1 MQALSSTGAPATV
14 GQDDHGADGVMPT
27 IYLTS
32 YQDTPVF
39 EALVRNVAVMMRRA
53 DLWLNATQILKVA
66 GMPKTQRTKYLE
78 KEVIT
83 GLHEKVQGGYG
94 KYQGTWVPYS
104 TGVELAN
111 RNHVADILLPVFQL
125 QAQAARMPTLPP
137 GVQNAPPSA
146 SKRKAAGGKGKSTA
160 AMAEGSS
167 ARSARAGTADTAIS
181 GRMSGPSMNSPF
193 TTMPFQ
199 PAPATG
205 MKSKA
210 QPTHQQQGHPQHQHQ
225 RPQPHSQSP
234 GDVFVVQTP
243 QGLQGRTLQPTSSGL
258 IPGYGHAHV
267 PQLYHIQGQQQPQ
280 QQQQQ
285 QYTVHMPSPMGLYT
299 HQSQYP
305 QFQHPNLTIAPQTS
319 QQQNGQPMSL
329 KRPFPEENGIHP
341 DQLTGMPRGS
351 MDLKHGGTVYV
362 DQFGRPFRYE
372 GATDSVSSADL
383 ATLGMENTHM
393 HGPPTKRIKLGGS
406 HAHGMLAA
414 MAQETAP
421 MTLAEVQALLNH
433 AEGPMESLAE
443 IADAYVENGEDFE
456 IENGEFAGELPQGT
470 RLASKPQRPASSKDA
485 SLIASMKDKN
495 QSQQRARAKLLAIF
509 EASSYDGNTEVDLDT
524 VLAPS
529 PRSSPALG
537 NGDTSL
543 ESITAHAGIDVDQ
556 VIDERG
562 HTALHWAAALA
573 REKLVGQLIARGADI
588 NRGNFAG
595 ETPLIRAVLA
605 VNNAE
610 STASFHLLLAKH
622 LGGSLRTI
630 DNNHRT
636 VLHHISAVAGIK
648 GRSASA
654 NTYMSTLL
662 AWMAT
667 VETPEQIRECVNI
680 QDVNGDTAL
689 NVAARVGNRNLV
701 ELLLDAGADKSK
713 ANKFG
718 LRPGDFGVQVDG
730 LDGCPPLTPLTRSA
744 HSASLPPEKA
754 QDLTSRLT
762 SMIQDLNDQFTAEIS
777 TKQDK
782 LDLVQAQVIETTREL
797 ASLRRQLAEENAK
810 SAQFDSVEHK
820 RQNLERAVR
829 QEIAEAWSDDPE
841 TADLTTV
848 SEISPE
854 NTDPST
860 DDLTTLDPEE
870 RTVYLRRIRLWQKQM
885 EEKLETKLQSA
896 LGLEREKLEEYKKAM
911 ASRLKVPVEAI
922 DDNMLD
928 QLSKAVSDCLY
939 LKSKSMVAH
948 VFIASTGRQRWI
960 ETRLDSDKSMM

>member
-1 MQALSSTGAPATV
+1 MQAPSSAGEPLI

-27 IYLTS
+27 VYLTS
-32 YQDTPVF
+32 YQGTPVF
-39 EALVRNVAVMMRRA
+39 EALVRNVAVMMRQA

-83 GLHEKVQGGYG
+83 GLHEKVQGGCSSTSALPGLQMENTKEHGADPPWYILNF
-94 KYQGTWVPYS
+94 QVPYA

-111 RNHVADILLPVFQL
+111 RNHVADILLPVFLL

-146 SKRKAAGGKGKSTA
+146 SKRRAAGGKGKSSA
-160 AMAEGSS
+160 AKVDGSS
-167 ARSARAGTADTAIS
+167 TGGVRAGTADTVTS
-181 GRMSGPSMNSPF
+181 GRMGGPSINSPF

-199 PAPATG
+199 PAPANGTN
-205 MKSKA
+205 SKA
-210 QPTHQQQGHPQHQHQ
+210 QPTQRQQAYPQHQHQ
-225 RPQPHSQSP
+225 QHQRQLPQSQSP

-267 PQLYHIQGQQQPQ
+267 PQLYHMQGQ

-285 QYTVHMPSPMGLYT
+285 STINMQSPMGLYT
-299 HQSQYP
+299 HQSPYP
-305 QFQHPNLTIAPQTS
+305 QFPQQQQHPSVMIQPTR
-319 QQQNGQPMSL
+319 QQNGQPISL
-329 KRPFPEENGIHP
+329 KRPFPDDSGFHP
-341 DQLTGMPRGS
+341 DQLAGIPQGS
-351 MDLKHGGTVYV
+351 MDSKHGAPIYV

-372 GATDSVSSADL
+372 DSSNVPSADL
-383 ATLGMENTHM
+383 ANFSMENAPM
-393 HGPPTKRIKLGGS
+393 VDRPAKRIKLGGS
-406 HAHGMLAA
+406 QAHDMLAA
-414 MAQETAP
+414 MAQETGP
-421 MTLAEVQALLNH
+421 MTIAEVQALLTH
-433 AEGPMESLAE
+433 AEGPMDSLAE
-443 IADAYVENGEDFE
+443 IADADAENGDDFE
-456 IENGEFAGELPQGT
+456 IEDDDFAGELPPGT
-470 RLASKPQRPASSKDA
+470 RLASKPQRPISSKDA
-485 SLIASMKDKN
+485 SLATSMKDKN
-495 QSQQRARAKLLAIF
+495 QSQQRARTKLLAIF
-509 EASSYDGNTEVDLDT
+509 EASSYDVNTEVDLDS
-524 VLAPS
+524 VLASS
-529 PRSSPALG
+529 PRSSPARG
-537 NGDTSL
+537 NGDTSM
-543 ESITAHAGIDVDQ
+543 ESINAHTGIDVDQ

-573 REKLVGQLIARGADI
+573 REKLVAQLIARGADI

-622 LGGSLRTI
+622 LGNSLRTI

-636 VLHHISAVAGIK
+636 VLHHISAVAGIN

-667 VETPEQIRECVNI
+667 VETPEEIRECVNF

-701 ELLLDAGADKSK
+701 KLLLDAGADKSK
-713 ANKFG
+713 ANKLG
-718 LRPGDFGVQVDG
+718 LRPGDFGVQVEG
-730 LDGCPPLTPLTRSA
+730 LDGCPPLTPLARSA

-762 SMIQDLNDQFTAEIS
+762 SMIQDLNDQFTVEIS

-782 LDLVQAQVIETTREL
+782 LDQVQTQVIETTREL

-810 SAQFDSVEHK
+810 SAQLDSVEHK
-820 RQNLERAVR
+820 RQNLERAVK
-829 QEIAEAWSDDPE
+829 QEVAEAWADNSE

-848 SEISPE
+848 IEISAE
-854 NTDPST
+854 DTDPST
-860 DDLTTLDPEE
+860 DDLTTMDSEE
-870 RTVYLRRIRLWQKQM
+870 RIVFLRRIRVWQKQM
-885 EEKLETKLQSA
+885 EEKLEAKLQSA

-922 DDNMLD
+922 DENMLD
-928 QLSKAVSDCLY
+928 QLTKAVSDCPY
-939 LKSKSMVAH
+939 PD
-948 VFIASTGRQRWI
+948 STSR
-960 ETRLDSDKSMM
+960 